1 MKKLDTKVLNSS
13 EMSKLFGGKEIAT
26 SKSGTNASGCQ
37 VITTDSF
44 QDTNGNG
51 KHDKNESMQECTVV
65 NCPN

>member
-1 MKKLDTKVLNSS
+1 
-13 EMSKLFGGKEIAT
+13 MSKLFGGKEIPT
-26 SKSGTNASGCQ
+26 SKSGTNSSGCQ

-65 NCPN
+65 NCPK

>member
-1 MKKLDTKVLNSS
+1 
-13 EMSKLFGGKEIAT
+13 MSKLFGGKEIAT